1 MKYEEFLKSPEIYRD
16 FNNMFEK
23 QKEYY
28 KSRSKEYGLPN
39 EDAEMISIKLAS
51 VTTDIFFTEK
61 YNNKTGV
68 TEN

>member
-1 MKYEEFLKSPEIYRD
+1 MKYEEFLRSPEIHRD
-16 FNNMFEK
+16 FEDMFEK
-23 QKEYY
+23 QRSYY
-28 KSRSKEYGLPN
+28 MVRSKEYGLQI

-61 YNNKTGV
+61 YNNKKGD